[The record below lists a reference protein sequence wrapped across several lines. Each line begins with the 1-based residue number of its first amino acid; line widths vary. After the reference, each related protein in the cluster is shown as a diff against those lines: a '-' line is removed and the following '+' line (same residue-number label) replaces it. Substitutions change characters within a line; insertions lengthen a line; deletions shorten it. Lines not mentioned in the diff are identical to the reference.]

1 MTTSATGDL
10 TLDVP
15 PLRRDHKVHAWVA
28 ARGLSDLGDTV
39 WLIALAWTAVHVA
52 GPAQA
57 GLLVG
62 LGTLPR
68 AALMLFGGV
77 FACLLYTSPSPR
89 DISGSRMPSSA

>member
-1 MTTSATGDL
+1 MTTTATRDR

-15 PLRRDHKVHAWVA
+15 PLSRDHKVHAWIA
-28 ARGLSDLGDTV
+28 ARGLSDLGDSV

-68 AALMLFGGV
+68 CA
-77 FACLLYTSPSPR
+77 TK
-89 DISGSRMPSSA
+89 SRA